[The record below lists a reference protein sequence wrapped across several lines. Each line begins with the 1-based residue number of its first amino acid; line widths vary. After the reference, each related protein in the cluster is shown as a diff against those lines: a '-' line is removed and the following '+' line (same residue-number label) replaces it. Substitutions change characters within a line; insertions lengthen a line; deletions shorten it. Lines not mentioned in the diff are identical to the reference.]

1 VKIVSFESRRAKEIE
16 SLLRAKGF
24 DPFVAP
30 ALREVPIEENAEA
43 FTFGERLLRGDFD
56 LLVCLTGVGLRYLIR
71 VLSLRHPEA
80 ELKNA
85 IAEITTVVRGP
96 KPAAAMRE
104 MGLTPTLIAREPST
118 WREVLAVLE
127 GRPEKRAAVQ
137 EYGRRENHLIEG
149 MISLG
154 MDVTPVPVY
163 QWAFPT
169 DIGPLNTAIDRLLA
183 RDFDW
188 AVFTTGTQL
197 DHLLQLAEQR
207 GLRDA
212 VRNSLA
218 GISIASIGPSTS
230 EALEHHGLHPAFVAS
245 QPKMGMMIHE
255 LARRLNGGSAAGT
268 E

>member
-1 VKIVSFESRRAKEIE
+1 
-16 SLLRAKGF
+16 
-24 DPFVAP
+24 
-30 ALREVPIEENAEA
+30 
-43 FTFGERLLRGDFD
+43 
-56 LLVCLTGVGLRYLIR
+56 
-71 VLSLRHPEA
+71 
-80 ELKNA
+80 
-85 IAEITTVVRGP
+85 
-96 KPAAAMRE
+96 
-104 MGLTPTLIAREPST
+104 
-118 WREVLAVLE
+118 
-127 GRPEKRAAVQ
+127 
-137 EYGRRENHLIEG
+137 
-149 MISLG
+149 
-154 MDVTPVPVY
+154 
-163 QWAFPT
+163 
-169 DIGPLNTAIDRLLA
+169 LNTAIDRLLA